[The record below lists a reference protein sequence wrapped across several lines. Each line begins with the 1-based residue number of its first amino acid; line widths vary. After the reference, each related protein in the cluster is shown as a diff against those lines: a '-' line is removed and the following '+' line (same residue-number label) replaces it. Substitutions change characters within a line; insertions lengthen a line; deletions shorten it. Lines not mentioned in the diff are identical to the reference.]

1 MGEKAKIYGVE
12 AEVTIEPTAGLMI
25 NGALGYNKFKSNGTS
40 AAFFDPSNRIQP
52 RLNASAGIQYSFPAP
67 GGTLTPRIDW
77 RYRSLMTYN
86 PAPTTATIP
95 LFNVPGQSVVD
106 AKLTY
111 EFDEDWRASLSVTNL
126 FDKFYYNN
134 KFTLT
139 GFNVSG
145 SPARPREW
153 LLSVKRTF

>member
-1 MGEKAKIYGVE
+1 
-12 AEVTIEPTAGLMI
+12 
-25 NGALGYNKFKSNGTS
+25 
-40 AAFFDPSNRIQP
+40 
-52 RLNASAGIQYSFPAP
+52 
-67 GGTLTPRIDW
+67 
-77 RYRSLMTYN
+77 MTYN
-86 PAPTTATIP
+86 PAPTMATIP
-95 LFNVPGQSVVD
+95 LFNVPGQSIVD
-106 AKLTY
+106 ARLTY
-111 EFDEDWRASLSVTNL
+111 EFGDDWQASLSVTNL